1 MQDNLT
7 KGEMLINGM
16 EKIKEG
22 LEMISQLGN
31 KQELVKALVGSQAA
45 ANRLRDVVNS
55 NTIFYT
61 MVTSMVKSRN
71 SRLSDETVEKVVTD
85 FIDILFD
92 LSKPYKAIQEEN
104 LKQEVENNDYN
115 RICWFCRRKIER
127 SYGDFQAEK

>member
-1 MQDNLT
+1 MQDDLT
-7 KGEMLINGM
+7 RGEMLINGM

-31 KQELVKALVGSQAA
+31 KQELIKVLVGSQTA
-45 ANRLRDVVNS
+45 ANRLRDVVKS

-92 LSKPYKAIQEEN
+92 LSKPYKAIQEKN
-104 LKQEVENNDYN
+104 PKQEVKNND
-115 RICWFCRRKIER
+115 
-127 SYGDFQAEK
+127 